1 LNIKQEMELLAL
13 QTRNSLGI
21 GLFEKVNIFELLTKV
36 EGISL
41 MIVEM
46 SDKISGMYLSRK
58 DESLIVINSKKTLG
72 HQHFTAAH
80 EYYHFKFDRN
90 LSHRICPI
98 KKFEDEYEEEYK
110 ANQFAVNFLLPKQAV
125 EFILSRRVNNR
136 KIELDDVIFLEQY
149 FEVSHQLM
157 LIRLKELGYI
167 NKNQYEEFKKNV
179 VKRACELGYSAKLY
193 KPTSDEGIKVYS
205 KYLELATR
213 LYESGRISR
222 GKYEELLIE
231 GGYAD
236 VVFNAPEEIEGVE
249 NEIEDADI
257 F

>member
-1 LNIKQEMELLAL
+1 MNLNKEMELLAL

-21 GLFEKVNIFELLTKV
+21 GMFDKIDIFDFLSNV

-46 SDKISGMYLSRK
+46 SDKISGILLRRNE
-58 DESLIVINSKKTLG
+58 ESLIVINSKKTLG

-90 LSHRICPI
+90 ISHRICPI

-110 ANQFAVNFLLPKQAV
+110 ANQFAVNFLLPKEAV
-125 EFILSRRVNNR
+125 DFILSRRIENR

-149 FEVSHQLM
+149 FRVSHQLM

-167 NKNQYEEFKKNV
+167 NKGQYEEFKADV
-179 VKRACELGYSAKLY
+179 IRRAYELGYPTDIY
-193 KPTSDEGIKVYS
+193 KPTNDRGIKVYS
-205 KYLELATR
+205 KYLELATK
-213 LYESGRISR
+213 LYEQGRISP

-236 VVFNAPEEIEGVE
+236 IVFNVPEEIEGAT
-249 NEIEDADI
+249 NEFEDAGI

>member
-1 LNIKQEMELLAL
+1 MNLKKEMELLAL
-13 QTRNSLGI
+13 QTRGSLGI
-21 GLFEKVNIFELLTKV
+21 GMFDKINIFDFLSNV

-46 SDKISGMYLSRK
+46 SDKISGMVLRRN

-80 EYYHFKFDRN
+80 EYYHLKFDKN
-90 LSHRICPI
+90 ISHRICPI

-110 ANQFAVNFLLPKQAV
+110 ANQFAVNFLLPEQAV
-125 EFILSRRVNNR
+125 EFVLSRRVKDK

-167 NKNQYEEFKKNV
+167 NNVQYEEFKTNV
-179 VKRACELGYSAKLY
+179 IKRAYELGYFTEIY
-193 KPTSDEGIKVYS
+193 KPTNDKGIKVYS

-213 LYESGRISR
+213 LYEQGRIST

-236 VVFNAPEEIEGVE
+236 IVFNVPEEIEGVADE
-249 NEIEDADI
+249 LEDAGI

>member
-1 LNIKQEMELLAL
+1 MNLKKEMELLAL
-13 QTRNSLGI
+13 QIRGSLGI
-21 GLFEKVNIFELLTKV
+21 GIFDKINIFDFLSNV

-46 SDKISGMYLSRK
+46 SDKISGMVLRRN

-80 EYYHFKFDRN
+80 EYYHLKFDRN
-90 LSHRICPI
+90 ISHRICPI